1 MPDYLRLRDVYE
13 VAAAWRH
20 TCAET
25 ALATFGGSRNG
36 ACRGAVVTVPI
47 VCRSARMCISPHFH
61 MRACVLCVYACVRER
76 KRKKKKKA
84 RMRERE
90 EEGRKRGERK
100 GRKKARK
107 RERRKLLQP
116 QTMYPKPEISTRLCV
131 MKHVSEIR
139 GIGCFKRISQ
149 SLCFI
154 NTMPVFPFSCG
165 ILQKNETMIC
175 DFICSRNDRC

>member
-100 GRKKARK
+100 GRKKAK
-107 RERRKLLQP
+107 EREKE
-116 QTMYPKPEISTRLCV
+116 TSTAPN
-131 MKHVSEIR
+131 HVSKTGNFNSPLCDETRIR
-139 GIGCFKRISQ
+139 DQG
-149 SLCFI
+149 
-154 NTMPVFPFSCG
+154 NWVF
-165 ILQKNETMIC
+165 
-175 DFICSRNDRC
+175 